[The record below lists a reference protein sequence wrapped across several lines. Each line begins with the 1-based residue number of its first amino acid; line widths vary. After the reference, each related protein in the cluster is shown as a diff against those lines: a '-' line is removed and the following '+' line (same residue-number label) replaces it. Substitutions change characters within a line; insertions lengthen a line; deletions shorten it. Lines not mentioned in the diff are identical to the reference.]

1 MRARRS
7 FSNDF
12 KKQVVESI
20 VSGSATQAE
29 MAREYKVSPVLINR
43 WKKDYKTGKFF
54 ENVSSHDMAKL
65 ELRVRELERLL
76 GKVTLENEMLKRA
89 RDLNTKVTPIVKT
102 KYRLRYSYTFI
113 LETVR
118 SLPKYISAG
127 GEYPKLECSLSLL

>member
-1 MRARRS
+1 MRVRRS

-12 KKQVVESI
+12 KKQIVESI

-29 MAREYKVSPVLINR
+29 IAREYRISPVLITK

-54 ENVSSHDMAKL
+54 KNVDSHDMAKL

-89 RDLNTKVTPIVKT
+89 RDLNTKEKKEDLSIVTS
-102 KYRLRYSYTFI
+102 RDWEQSQ
-113 LETVR
+113 
-118 SLPKYISAG
+118 G
-127 GEYPKLECSLSLL
+127 GAK